1 VNTLVLLALAVG
13 VGVLIGAVGI
23 GGILL
28 APILTFVGGWDVHL
42 AIGTSV
48 WSFLFT
54 GLAATVLYA
63 RHGSIDWR
71 LVRWLVL
78 GIVPAS
84 VLGALTNA
92 LLSSTLLTGIV
103 AMACVVTG
111 VVALARPPRLERPV
125 DSLRP
130 PALVGMG
137 ALVGFASALSGAG
150 GAAVLMPILLV
161 LRIPAL
167 AAIGASQAIQV
178 PVAGFATLGYAPGG
192 QVDFL
197 LGGALGLAE
206 VAGVVLGTR
215 VAHTASPKR
224 LRRLTAYAVVVAGA
238 IIMARLALFFFG
250 P

>member
-215 VAHTASPKR
+215 VAHTASPRR

>member
-1 VNTLVLLALAVG
+1 MLLALAVG

-28 APILTFVGGWDVHL
+28 SPILAFVGGWDLHL

-54 GLAATVLYA
+54 GLVATVLYA

-71 LVRWLVL
+71 LVRWLIV

-84 VLGALTNA
+84 VLGALANA
-92 LLSSTLLTGIV
+92 LLSATVLTAIL
-103 AMACVVTG
+103 ALACVTTG
-111 VVALARPPRLERPV
+111 LVALARPLSSERSL

-130 PALVGMG
+130 TALIGIG
-137 ALVGFASALSGAG
+137 LAVGFASALSGAG
-150 GAAVLMPILLV
+150 GAAVLMPILLA

-167 AAIGASQAIQV
+167 AAIGASQAIQL
-178 PVAGFATLGYAPGG
+178 PVAGFATLGYAPAGR
-192 QVDFL
+192 VDFV
-197 LGGALGLAE
+197 LGGALGIAE
-206 VAGVVLGTR
+206 VVGVVLGTR
-215 VAHTASPKR
+215 VAHAASPQR
-224 LRRLTAYAVVVAGA
+224 LRRLTAYAVIGAGGV
-238 IIMARLALFFFG
+238 ILARLALSPGG